1 MNWLYRN
8 RGNGSLLRSLGKH
21 RIHTCLVSKRI
32 YLIRRLLE
40 QMKWKEEMKV
50 RSTNVESAPP
60 RKKKFATLAHQL
72 VSLSMKFI
80 AQKREKKPKTSFF
93 KRYKSYIYSVP
104 LDSRVKLVQSCRVA
118 LSSGYLVRY
127 FYFESELVNRINFMI
142 HFEKLQSQNQNE
154 WV

>member
-1 MNWLYRN
+1 M
-8 RGNGSLLRSLGKH
+8 
-21 RIHTCLVSKRI
+21 HTSLVSKRI
-32 YLIRRLLE
+32 YLKRRLLE

-72 VSLSMKFI
+72 VSLSMKFS
-80 AQKREKKPKTSFF
+80 AQKREKKTKTSFF
-93 KRYKSYIYSVP
+93 KLYKSYIYSVP

-142 HFEKLQSQNQNE
+142 HFEKLQSQNHNE

>member
-1 MNWLYRN
+1 MEGRN
-8 RGNGSLLRSLGKH
+8 ESSIYQRRVRPSQEEEICYFGSSVGKSVYEVQ
-21 RIHTCLVSKRI
+21 CPEK
-32 YLIRRLLE
+32 
-40 QMKWKEEMKV
+40 
-50 RSTNVESAPP
+50 
-60 RKKKFATLAHQL
+60 RKKT
-72 VSLSMKFI
+72 
-80 AQKREKKPKTSFF
+80 KTSFF
-93 KRYKSYIYSVP
+93 KLYKSYIYSVP

>member
-1 MNWLYRN
+1 M
-8 RGNGSLLRSLGKH
+8 LLRSLGKH
-21 RIHTCLVSKRI
+21 RMHTSLVSKRI
-32 YLIRRLLE
+32 YLKRRLLE

-72 VSLSMKFI
+72 VSLSMKFS
-80 AQKREKKPKTSFF
+80 AQKREKKTKTSFF
-93 KRYKSYIYSVP
+93 KLYKSYIYSVP